1 MNEKTIK
8 CFITSFGISLWETL
22 FQKKKKKQ
30 SYTLLTYLDI
40 AKAWT
45 TTRNSNSFSQAIN
58 DDHYYFKNKII
69 NKCLNGWP
77 EY

>member
-1 MNEKTIK
+1 MNEKCDKMLHNLIWNI
-8 CFITSFGISLWETL
+8 FMGNLISKE
-22 FQKKKKKQ
+22 KKKAI
-30 SYTLLTYLDI
+30 YMLLTYLDI

>member
-1 MNEKTIK
+1 MGNL
-8 CFITSFGISLWETL
+8 ISKE
-22 FQKKKKKQ
+22 KKKQ
-30 SYTLLTYLDI
+30 FYTLLTYLDI

-58 DDHYYFKNKII
+58 DDHFYFKNKII